1 MAADATRAGDGGFV
15 ERTRASA
22 ERVLIGHGGLGA
34 SLALVLDG
42 EPVLAEGVGWRDSPR
57 TARTRPE
64 DGFHLYSVAKGFVAA
79 VAVRLAER
87 GALDLDAPAAA
98 LVPERALPGSVTL
111 RRLLNHTAGVPDYGG
126 LCEYHAAIRRA
137 PDRPWST
144 DDFLAATLGRCPAV
158 PAGRFAYSN
167 IGYLLVRLAVERAAG
182 RPLGEVLDAEV
193 FRPLGARHLRLATGL
208 GDAAGLASG
217 WGTALGDGRTPV
229 DVSRRYHPGWVSHG
243 AVVGRAADAA
253 LALDGLMA
261 GRLVGPA
268 SLDGMLEA
276 VPVEGPH
283 WLFREPGYGLGFMID
298 RSRRAGRLA
307 GHGGEGPGYS
317 AGALCFAPRH
327 GPRAT
332 AVALANSE
340 SHDLGLRLAWGL
352 IASSTAAS

>member
-1 MAADATRAGDGGFV
+1 MAADATRAGDGGFA

-22 ERVLIGHGGLGA
+22 ERVLVGRGGLGA

-79 VAVRLAER
+79 AAVRLAER
-87 GALDLDAPAAA
+87 GVLNLDAPAAA
-98 LVPERALPGSVTL
+98 LLPERALPGSVTL

-126 LCEYHAAIRRA
+126 LGEYHAAVRRA

-208 GDAAGLASG
+208 GDVAGLAPG

-268 SLDGMLEA
+268 SLDAMLEA
-276 VPVEGPH
+276 VPVDGPH
-283 WLFREPGYGLGFMID
+283 WLFHEPGYGLGLMID
-298 RSRRAGRLA
+298 RSRPADRLA

-317 AGALCFAPRH
+317 AGALCFAPER
-327 GPRAT
+327 GPRVT
-332 AVALANSE
+332 AVALANTE
-340 SHDLGLRLAWGL
+340 THDLGLRLVWGL
-352 IASSTAAS
+352 IASSTAAR